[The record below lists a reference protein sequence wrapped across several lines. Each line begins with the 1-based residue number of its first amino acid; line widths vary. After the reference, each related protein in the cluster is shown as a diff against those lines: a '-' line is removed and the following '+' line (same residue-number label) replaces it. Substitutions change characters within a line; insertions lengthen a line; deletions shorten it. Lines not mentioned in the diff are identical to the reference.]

1 MGEYK
6 DRSIATIQHDVEK
19 QFKEIEKKNGR
30 WIRDDLEIAQA
41 GIKICWAYIHAI
53 KSDKSM
59 NYGTWALGPLRKLQK
74 QLQDEIDTTM
84 TGRKLFTNNKDQIYN
99 IANRIDNAE
108 KEVLKMLWLNNTNR
122 DSRELVKKSEKEHNG
137 KNIFIMEGGSNL
149 KKQTGNLIFTKE
161 SNPVKIHDALKGL
174 FENPNQVYQID
185 YFKCTNPKIK
195 AIMSK
200 LAGNKTCYL
209 RYDAKQK
216 TYTIRNQNGD
226 GISNRAYIWEGVRL
240 TPDGVKQWRAYAED
254 NKKKEQLS
262 NTSIDKNNLLKEL
275 KKAMPS
281 TEKLSANDRETLVI
295 ETDKR
300 LLDLL
305 VKARRRWYE
314 LHNEP
319 ISKLHFATGLM
330 ELHLISGSTERD
342 EIIWEDENKNKLGN
356 AIYDFL
362 DGNEGEY
369 KKYLTQRVHALRQ
382 KLDPLTKITK
392 INVEGPVNN
401 KEKLD
406 KWNILYWIEIFKTT
420 IDKFRESEGDS
431 RLDDDDK
438 YLTKM
443 KQILQNAEASIKD
456 AENLSKDT
464 IVKNIINPL
473 WNEWAKFKN
482 IVKTISG
489 GSWMVRENPVYYT
502 HYNYLKNIF
511 FGKKVEQI
519 NSLRQ
524 LWNLNRVFDKTETSH
539 LGDEIAKHADQ
550 IDIRANNQDI
560 NKCLDTI
567 KSKLSAKIDNN
578 GNYTNTKFLD
588 GAYSAAANGRD
599 SLMSWLAQNKMI
611 PTSWIN
617 TSLDKDTLKSFDDL
631 CAKLNQQKKLA
642 ENPPETLQS
651 LKEKQHAEKIK
662 LEQKG
667 SKSED
672 DRKRLQALDFLE
684 KHPEEQKR
692 INQATLDSLKK
703 ELKYGG
709 LVELT
714 NPCLLK
720 PFVENWWGAKG
731 KNANVYNDIIG
742 YGLWDLSDEN
752 AKIAGE
758 IMVEIAITVAIAVAT
773 GGMWGAIV
781 AGMLR
786 GLATGARAAR
796 WVRLANTIRKIVTIW
811 QRSYKALNW
820 TGRATKLWLQAS
832 GLLLEGTA
840 FNAASTMV
848 HAAMQGT
855 SLDNLN
861 LNPTSTE
868 NIKTAAF
875 LGALSVSN
883 QLAHTVWKAW
893 ASTRI
898 GINLQKGLEAAKI
911 AQPAARWGQVASEL
925 WAMLAAE
932 QAINFSFGHDVID
945 PKTWEVKTERSL
957 LAPTQQD
964 LIQMIG
970 MILAFK
976 MVKPALWHRIEQ
988 KMNNGTLEI
997 CRSVNPKEVLVR
1009 DKVSQKVVP
1018 LQKYIDSQYNNYKK
1032 TPEQYKL
1039 RNHNQWREKQS
1050 KHELEILKAQEVIS
1064 KNLNLLNSP
1073 AMTTLGKAKDIVN
1086 LSSNDI
1092 KRIQREIWLKWKE
1105 VDGVFG
1111 PKSSEALSR
1120 YLETRKVTPETQ
1132 TKSKEQDLF
1141 DQFSDK
1147 IFSKE
1152 GVKIWNDTYQYVFE
1166 QNMTAN
1172 ANRKGRIKLIKNG
1185 QTIRSVE
1192 SDINKLP
1199 DNANGTGFKEHF
1211 NQLREQYINE
1221 NMKVKQNNS
1230 SKENF
1235 NTPETSENNLN
1246 QQINT
1251 LQKEITQLK
1260 GSTSLSHNDYFTHN
1274 KHNLV
1279 GKKFW
1284 IDWVKYEASHLNK
1297 DWSLQIKQVDWNQNF
1312 SISSFKQ
1319 LYDKGQVNWFSDTGP
1334 GSLKSFER
1342 NNHDF
1347 LQKLFNW
1354 EKQFLKDN
1362 ARNKEL
1368 LNQKESELT
1377 ELKQNVNEIDIKR
1390 DSSDPFKEAKE
1401 SMTPEQ
1407 KENRDKSSKTIDLN
1421 FQKAEK
1427 WETNWEIIKLDWV
1440 TKTRWNSVLF
1450 MEVTRNAISRRSKQ
1464 NLKIDKSF
1472 VLKLKEKLGEIK
1484 TQFKDLLSKF
1494 WEQWQYLNKKIDD
1507 FLKKEDLP
1515 NNEEKKEPLQ
1525 KENPSSNKEG
1535 IDFQQD
1541 LLVKQYFE
1549 IYWKPEHKIEIG
1561 NGVILETTNVIEQGS
1576 RKYLIWYVKKGS
1588 DLHLRL
1594 FYRSNSEGVWRSCPW
1609 NRLDS
1614 MFSKWEEILNSSYE
1628 TTTRVDPRIGKQFD
1642 NLPVTTYEGG
1652 INPISGHSGV
1662 EPYERY
1668 QSFTPLRKE
1677 MISEVNVKKLSRYDN
1692 AVEFYMGKESSDVI
1706 LAYNSLEIPWLDYKA
1721 MSPKSW
1727 ANYSYQHDFL
1737 WNVEVEV
1744 YSMQYNG
1751 KPVDIH
1757 FARSEQSPDKVW
1769 IENIVY
1775 SDAKL
1780 NSFGIYDKQINA
1792 GPLTA
1797 KPIDY
1802 ESQVPFDMRWNP
1814 HLWGHYIDIRDLYQG
1829 NPIIKQYK
1837 QLKNI
1842 QS

>member
-59 NYGTWALGPLRKLQK
+59 NYGTWALGPLRDLQWELQK
-74 QLQDEIDTTM
+74 EINGM
-84 TGRKLFTNNKDQIYN
+84 TERKLLTHNKDQIYN

-122 DSRELVKKSEKEHNG
+122 DSRNVVKKAQEVHKG
-137 KNIFIMEGGSNL
+137 KKIFTMEGGENY
-149 KKQTGNLIFTKE
+149 KNQTGNIIFTKE
-161 SNPVKIHDALKGL
+161 ANPVKIHDALKGL

-185 YFKCTNPKIK
+185 YSKCTNPKIK

-200 LAGNKTCYL
+200 LAGTETCYL

-262 NTSIDKNNLLKEL
+262 NTSINKGNLLKEL
-275 KKAMPS
+275 ETAMPS
-281 TEKLSANDRETLVI
+281 TQKLNANDRETLVQ

-342 EIIWEDENKNKLGN
+342 EIIWEDETKLGEK
-356 AIYDFL
+356 IYDFL

-382 KLDPLTKITK
+382 KLAPLTKVTK

-420 IDKFRESEGDS
+420 VDKFRESEGDS

-482 IVKTISG
+482 IGKKISDG
-489 GSWMVRENPVYYT
+489 NWIVRDNPVYAT

-511 FGKKVEQI
+511 FGKKDQQI

-539 LGDEIAKHADQ
+539 LGDEIAKHSDQ
-550 IDIRANNQDI
+550 IDIKTNNQDI

-631 CAKLNQQKKLA
+631 CAKLNQQKELA
-642 ENPPETLQS
+642 KNPPETLQS

-672 DRKRLQALDFLE
+672 DCKRLQALDFLE

-714 NPCLLK
+714 NSCLLK

-758 IMVEIAITVAIAVAT
+758 IIVEIAITVAIAVAT

-840 FNAASTMV
+840 FNAASTIV
-848 HAAMQGT
+848 HSATQGT
-855 SLDNLN
+855 SFDTLN

-868 NIKTAAF
+868 NLKTAAF
-875 LGALSVSN
+875 LGALSVGN
-883 QLAHTVWKAW
+883 QITQTVWKVW

-911 AQPAARWGQVASEL
+911 AKPAARWGQVASEL

-945 PKTWEVKTERSL
+945 PKTWEVHTERSPH
-957 LAPTQQD
+957 APTQQD

-976 MVKPALWHRIEQ
+976 MVQ
-988 KMNNGTLEI
+988 TSTLASYRTE
-997 CRSVNPKEVLVR
+997 
-1009 DKVSQKVVP
+1009 
-1018 LQKYIDSQYNNYKK
+1018 
-1032 TPEQYKL
+1032 
-1039 RNHNQWREKQS
+1039 
-1050 KHELEILKAQEVIS
+1050 
-1064 KNLNLLNSP
+1064 
-1073 AMTTLGKAKDIVN
+1073 
-1086 LSSNDI
+1086 
-1092 KRIQREIWLKWKE
+1092 
-1105 VDGVFG
+1105 
-1111 PKSSEALSR
+1111 
-1120 YLETRKVTPETQ
+1120 
-1132 TKSKEQDLF
+1132 
-1141 DQFSDK
+1141 
-1147 IFSKE
+1147 
-1152 GVKIWNDTYQYVFE
+1152 
-1166 QNMTAN
+1166 
-1172 ANRKGRIKLIKNG
+1172 
-1185 QTIRSVE
+1185 
-1192 SDINKLP
+1192 
-1199 DNANGTGFKEHF
+1199 
-1211 NQLREQYINE
+1211 NE
-1221 NMKVKQNNS
+1221 
-1230 SKENF
+1230 
-1235 NTPETSENNLN
+1235 
-1246 QQINT
+1246 
-1251 LQKEITQLK
+1251 
-1260 GSTSLSHNDYFTHN
+1260 
-1274 KHNLV
+1274 
-1279 GKKFW
+1279 
-1284 IDWVKYEASHLNK
+1284 
-1297 DWSLQIKQVDWNQNF
+1297 
-1312 SISSFKQ
+1312 
-1319 LYDKGQVNWFSDTGP
+1319 
-1334 GSLKSFER
+1334 
-1342 NNHDF
+1342 
-1347 LQKLFNW
+1347 
-1354 EKQFLKDN
+1354 
-1362 ARNKEL
+1362 
-1368 LNQKESELT
+1368 
-1377 ELKQNVNEIDIKR
+1377 
-1390 DSSDPFKEAKE
+1390 
-1401 SMTPEQ
+1401 
-1407 KENRDKSSKTIDLN
+1407 
-1421 FQKAEK
+1421 
-1427 WETNWEIIKLDWV
+1427 
-1440 TKTRWNSVLF
+1440 
-1450 MEVTRNAISRRSKQ
+1450 
-1464 NLKIDKSF
+1464 
-1472 VLKLKEKLGEIK
+1472 
-1484 TQFKDLLSKF
+1484 
-1494 WEQWQYLNKKIDD
+1494 
-1507 FLKKEDLP
+1507 
-1515 NNEEKKEPLQ
+1515 
-1525 KENPSSNKEG
+1525 
-1535 IDFQQD
+1535 
-1541 LLVKQYFE
+1541 
-1549 IYWKPEHKIEIG
+1549 
-1561 NGVILETTNVIEQGS
+1561 
-1576 RKYLIWYVKKGS
+1576 
-1588 DLHLRL
+1588 
-1594 FYRSNSEGVWRSCPW
+1594 
-1609 NRLDS
+1609 
-1614 MFSKWEEILNSSYE
+1614 
-1628 TTTRVDPRIGKQFD
+1628 
-1642 NLPVTTYEGG
+1642 
-1652 INPISGHSGV
+1652 
-1662 EPYERY
+1662 
-1668 QSFTPLRKE
+1668 
-1677 MISEVNVKKLSRYDN
+1677 
-1692 AVEFYMGKESSDVI
+1692 
-1706 LAYNSLEIPWLDYKA
+1706 
-1721 MSPKSW
+1721 
-1727 ANYSYQHDFL
+1727 
-1737 WNVEVEV
+1737 
-1744 YSMQYNG
+1744 
-1751 KPVDIH
+1751 
-1757 FARSEQSPDKVW
+1757 
-1769 IENIVY
+1769 
-1775 SDAKL
+1775 
-1780 NSFGIYDKQINA
+1780 
-1792 GPLTA
+1792 
-1797 KPIDY
+1797 
-1802 ESQVPFDMRWNP
+1802 
-1814 HLWGHYIDIRDLYQG
+1814 
-1829 NPIIKQYK
+1829 
-1837 QLKNI
+1837 
-1842 QS
+1842 

>member
-19 QFKEIEKKNGR
+19 QFDKIEKKNGI

-41 GIKICWAYIHAI
+41 GIKTCWAYIHAI
-53 KSDKSM
+53 KSDKSI
-59 NYGTWALGPLRKLQK
+59 NYGKWALSPLRDLQK
-74 QLQDEIDTTM
+74 NLQKEIDKM
-84 TGRKLFTNNKDQIYN
+84 SDARFFTNNKDQIYN

-108 KEVLKMLWLNNTNR
+108 REVLKNLWLNNTNR
-122 DSRELVKKSEKEHNG
+122 DSRNVVKKAQEVHKG
-137 KNIFIMEGGSNL
+137 KKIFTMEGGENY
-149 KKQTGNLIFTKE
+149 KNQTGNIIFTKE

-185 YFKCTNPKIK
+185 YSKCTNPKIK

-200 LAGNKTCYL
+200 LAGTETCYL

-262 NTSIDKNNLLKEL
+262 KNTSIDKNNLLKEL
-275 KKAMPS
+275 EKAMPS
-281 TEKLSANDRETLVI
+281 TKELSVTDREKLVK
-295 ETDKR
+295 ETDKK
-300 LLDLL
+300 LWDLL
-305 VKARRRWYE
+305 VKAKRLWYE

-319 ISKLHFATGLM
+319 ISKLYFNSGLM
-330 ELHLISGSTERD
+330 ELHLISGSSERD
-342 EIIWEDENKNKLGN
+342 EIIWKDNTVLGKD
-356 AIYDFL
+356 IYDFL

-369 KKYLTQRVHALRQ
+369 KTYLTQRVHKIWQ
-382 KLDPLTKITK
+382 KLNPLTKVTK
-392 INVEGPVNN
+392 INVEWPVNN
-401 KEKLD
+401 KEKLN

-420 IDKFRESEGDS
+420 IDNFRASEGDS
-431 RLDDDDK
+431 RLDNDDK

-489 GSWMVRENPVYYT
+489 GSWMVRKNPVYYT
-502 HYNYLKNIF
+502 HYNYLINIF
-511 FGKKVEQI
+511 FGKKDQQI

-550 IDIRANNQDI
+550 IDIKTNNQDI
-560 NKCLDTI
+560 NKCIKNI
-567 KSKLSAKIDNN
+567 KSTLTPKEDKN
-578 GNYTNTKFLD
+578 GNITNAKFLD
-588 GAYSAAANGRD
+588 SAYSASAKGRD
-599 SLMSWLAQNKMI
+599 SLMKWLAHNKMI
-611 PTSWIN
+611 PANWLSSN
-617 TSLDKDTLKSFDDL
+617 LDEDTLKTLDEL
-631 CAKLNQQKKLA
+631 CTKLNQQKKLA
-642 ENPPETLQS
+642 ENPPETIQS
-651 LKEKQHAEKIK
+651 LKEKQHAEKLK
-662 LEQKG
+662 LEQK
-667 SKSED
+667 STKSED
-672 DRKRLQALDFLE
+672 DLKRLQALDFLE
-684 KHPEEQKR
+684 KHPKEQNK
-692 INQATLDSLKK
+692 INQATLDGIKK
-703 ELKYGG
+703 EIKYYG
-709 LVELT
+709 LAQLT
-714 NPCLLK
+714 TAGLLSS
-720 PFVENWWGAKG
+720 FVEQGGGAQG
-731 KNANVYNDIIG
+731 KNADVYNDIIG
-742 YGLWDLSDEN
+742 YWAFNFSDKN
-752 AKIAGE
+752 AKIVGE
-758 IMVEIAITVAIAVAT
+758 IIMEIAITVAVAVVT
-773 GGMWGAIV
+773 GGMGWAIV

-786 GLATGARAAR
+786 GAAATAKAAR
-796 WVRLANTIRKIVTIW
+796 WVRVANTIRKAVVIG
-811 QRSYKALNW
+811 QKSYKSLNW
-820 TGRATKLWLQAS
+820 AGRATKIWLRAS

-848 HAAMQGT
+848 HSATQGT
-855 SLDNLN
+855 SFGILN
-861 LNPTSTE
+861 LNPLAKE
-868 NIKTAAF
+868 NLKTAAF

-883 QLAHTVWKAW
+883 QLAHTVWKVW

-898 GINLQKGLEAAKI
+898 GINLQKGLEAAKLTK
-911 AQPAARWGQVASEL
+911 PAARWGQVASEL
-925 WAMLAAE
+925 WAMLVAE

-957 LAPTQQD
+957 HAPTQQD

-997 CRSVNPKEVLVR
+997 CRSVNKNEILIR
-1009 DKVSQKVVP
+1009 DKASQKIVP
-1018 LQKYIDSQYNNYKK
+1018 LQAYIDSQYNNYKM

-1039 RNHNQWREKQS
+1039 RNHNQWLEKQS
-1050 KHELEILKAQEVIS
+1050 KHESEIRKTQELIAD
-1064 KNLNLLNSP
+1064 NPNLLKSP
-1073 AMTTLGKAKDIVN
+1073 AMRTLGEAKDIVN
-1086 LSSNDI
+1086 LSPNDI

-1105 VDGVFG
+1105 VDGIFG

-1120 YLETRKVTPETQ
+1120 YLETLKTAPEAQPT
-1132 TKSKEQDLF
+1132 SKEQALF
-1141 DQFSDK
+1141 DQFSHE

-1152 GVKIWNDTYQYVFE
+1152 GVKIWNNTYQYIFE

-1172 ANRKGRIKLIKNG
+1172 TNRKGRIKLIKNG

-1192 SDINKLP
+1192 SEINKLP
-1199 DNANGTGFKEHF
+1199 DDANGNGFKEHF
-1211 NQLREQYINE
+1211 NKLREQYINE
-1221 NMKVKQNNS
+1221 NMKVTQINP

-1235 NTPETSENNLN
+1235 NAPETSENNLN
-1246 QQINT
+1246 QQID
-1251 LQKEITQLK
+1251 ILK
-1260 GSTSLSHNDYFTHN
+1260 NEASSLEGSGRLSHNDYFTQH
-1274 KHNLV
+1274 KQSLV

-1297 DWSLQIKQVDWNQNF
+1297 DWSIQIKQVDGKQNF

-1319 LYDKGQVNWFSDTGP
+1319 LYDKGQVNGFSDTGP
-1334 GSLKSFER
+1334 GSLKRFES

-1368 LNQKESELT
+1368 LRQKEA
-1377 ELKQNVNEIDIKR
+1377 
-1390 DSSDPFKEAKE
+1390 DPFKEAKE

-1407 KENRDKSSKTIDLN
+1407 KENRDTSSKMIDLN

-1427 WETNWEIIKLDWV
+1427 WEINWESIKLDWV
-1440 TKTRWNSVLF
+1440 TKTQWNSVLF

-1515 NNEEKKEPLQ
+1515 NNKEKEEPLQ

-1541 LLVKQYFE
+1541 LLVEQYFKD
-1549 IYWKPEHKIEIG
+1549 YWKPEHKIEIG

-1652 INPISGHSGV
+1652 INPILGPSGV
-1662 EPYERY
+1662 ELYERY
-1668 QSFTPLRKE
+1668 QSFTPLRNE
-1677 MISEVNVKKLSRYDN
+1677 MKDEIKVEKLSRYNN
-1692 AVEFYMGKESSDVI
+1692 AVEFYMNKDSSDVI
-1706 LAYNSLEIPWLDYKA
+1706 LAYNSLKIPWLDYKA

-1727 ANYSYQHDFL
+1727 ANYSYEHDFL

-1744 YSMQYNG
+1744 YSVRYNG

-1757 FARSEQSPDKVW
+1757 FARAKQSPDKVW

-1802 ESQVPFDMRWNP
+1802 DSQVPFDMRWNP
-1814 HLWGHYIDIRDLYQG
+1814 HLWIDYIDIRDLYQG